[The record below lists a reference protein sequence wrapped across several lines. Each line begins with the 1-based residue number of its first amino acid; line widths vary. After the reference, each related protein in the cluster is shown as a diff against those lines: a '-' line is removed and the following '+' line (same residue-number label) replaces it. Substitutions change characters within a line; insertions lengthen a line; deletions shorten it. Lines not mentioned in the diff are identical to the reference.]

1 MVDKAMGSC
10 VLCNQILCK
19 TKKGLMGTHCSKAK
33 ISKRNIKSDEIC
45 WADSLGLKKSCSDLL
60 KKNSRLRPPKFTKL
74 GEFLKSLV
82 EKSEEGEASL
92 EKFLIDLT
100 DNERYFLMQ
109 YANGEIGLLLA
120 EIFNKYNLVI
130 REDLISLE
138 IPEDLPDDF
147 ILLLESY
154 KNFFI
159 RRYNVLTSKNH
170 YRTPQYMRRNLTR
183 SISLIRYL
191 CSIGITD
198 WYQVKDKHIVSY
210 LESTKKNLH
219 IELKRFINYA
229 NNDRKPFKK
238 TRLNKKRS
246 GAALKA
252 SVIVKTYTEST
263 IDSFLEEIYAKQ
275 SHAEYL
281 IAWLVCKLGLT
292 VEFSYNLNISQ
303 ITVNKENKYI
313 FKPHQVWLKL
323 PKNIGDL
330 FYEIFDQI
338 YPDWR
343 SYDQEK
349 LLFLKPF
356 HSLFA
361 NASRA
366 SEVIFKGSARELRT
380 TAIINLMK
388 SGFLDRVTLHQSI
401 GVSMPTITKYE
412 NIFSVDLHS
421 TIQPHIIKGRN
432 KVIQGEFNE
441 FKPLIKEADNK
452 NIDII
457 SGKVVW
463 YVYLLECENN
473 KIYTGVTSDI
483 NNRIFLH
490 YEGKGA
496 LMTKL
501 NKPKALLAYKP
512 FSSKSDA
519 LSMEQQ
525 VKKMPKIGKLLLVKE
540 WNKNSSNFVDVN

>member
-238 TRLNKKRS
+238 TR
-246 GAALKA
+246 
-252 SVIVKTYTEST
+252 
-263 IDSFLEEIYAKQ
+263 
-275 SHAEYL
+275 
-281 IAWLVCKLGLT
+281 VC
-292 VEFSYNLNISQ
+292 
-303 ITVNKENKYI
+303 
-313 FKPHQVWLKL
+313 
-323 PKNIGDL
+323 
-330 FYEIFDQI
+330 
-338 YPDWR
+338 
-343 SYDQEK
+343 
-349 LLFLKPF
+349 
-356 HSLFA
+356 
-361 NASRA
+361 
-366 SEVIFKGSARELRT
+366 
-380 TAIINLMK
+380 
-388 SGFLDRVTLHQSI
+388 
-401 GVSMPTITKYE
+401 
-412 NIFSVDLHS
+412 
-421 TIQPHIIKGRN
+421 
-432 KVIQGEFNE
+432 
-441 FKPLIKEADNK
+441 
-452 NIDII
+452 
-457 SGKVVW
+457 
-463 YVYLLECENN
+463 
-473 KIYTGVTSDI
+473 
-483 NNRIFLH
+483 
-490 YEGKGA
+490 
-496 LMTKL
+496 
-501 NKPKALLAYKP
+501 
-512 FSSKSDA
+512 
-519 LSMEQQ
+519 
-525 VKKMPKIGKLLLVKE
+525 
-540 WNKNSSNFVDVN
+540 